1 MIPPQIVF
9 FSDINYKKTSGFNH
23 FVAMSNRQKVQNVG
37 TKNIFSNCN
46 GADHLQSLLS
56 RQQTAK
62 GVLQNLEI
70 SDFKSFHFKKTHRI

>member
-23 FVAMSNRQKVQNVG
+23 FVAMSNRKKVQNVG

-46 GADHLQSLLS
+46 GADHLQNLLS
-56 RQQTAK
+56 RQQESCP
-62 GVLQNLEI
+62 NP
-70 SDFKSFHFKKTHRI
+70 